1 MAITIINQFTKFL
14 KDVRNEL
21 RKVIWPTQK
30 DVVIS
35 TIVVIVAVVIVGIY
49 ISFLDV
55 SLTYILT
62 KIGFLK
68 GGS

>member
-1 MAITIINQFTKFL
+1 MAITIINQFTKFI

-21 RKVIWPTQK
+21 RKVVWPTQK

-49 ISFLDV
+49 ISLLDV

-68 GGS
+68 GGL